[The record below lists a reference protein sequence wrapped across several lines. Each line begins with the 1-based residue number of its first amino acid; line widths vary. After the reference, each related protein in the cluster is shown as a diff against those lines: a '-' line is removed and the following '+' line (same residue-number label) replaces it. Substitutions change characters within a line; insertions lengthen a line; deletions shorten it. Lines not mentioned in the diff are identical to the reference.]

1 MRPLFDKLPPSII
14 ALLLQAAAFACVLL
28 FARISAIQM
37 PPLLFALLCGALA
50 TVFSRIAGLAR
61 WWLIIQLLFIPA
73 LVLMLSLQLPP
84 NFFLV
89 LFLILL
95 VVYWSTFRTQV
106 PLYLSSR
113 RIWQTLELLLP
124 SPAGGGIEGEG
135 GITEQGTD
143 SSERSLT
150 LALWI
155 KQLAIRLSCQKPQP
169 SRWLSRGEREE
180 PNFTFMDLGSGIG
193 GVLTHLAA
201 VRPDGLYHGVE
212 AAPLPFWWSWLR
224 IRLGGYRNCHVQWGS
239 LWDCDLAQYD
249 VVFAYLSPVPMDK
262 LWQKA
267 RREMRPGTV
276 FISNTF
282 AVADHPPQ
290 QTFTVDDLHH
300 STLYIWH
307 M

>member
-1 MRPLFDKLPPSII
+1 MRTLIAKLPPSVI

-28 FARISAIQM
+28 FARATATQL
-37 PPLLFALLCGALA
+37 PPLLFALLCGVLA
-50 TVFSRIAGLAR
+50 AAFSRISGLAR
-61 WWLIIQLLFIPA
+61 WWLLIQLLFIPA

-84 NFFLV
+84 NFFLFA
-89 LFLILL
+89 FLILL

-113 RIWQTLELLLP
+113 KIWQAMELLLP
-124 SPAGGGIEGEG
+124 TAPPVGGGVGGEG
-135 GITEQGTD
+135 TIYEQSTNY
-143 SSERSLT
+143 SERSPSLT
-150 LALWI
+150 LP
-155 KQLAIRLSCQKPQP
+155 R
-169 SRWLSRGEREE
+169 RERE
-180 PNFTFMDLGSGIG
+180 PHFTFMDLGSGIG
-193 GVLTHLAA
+193 GVLTHLAG
-201 VRPDGLYHGVE
+201 VRADGRYFGVE
-212 AAPLPFWWSWLR
+212 AAPLPFVWSWLR
-224 IRLGGYRNCHVQWGS
+224 IRLGGYRNCQVNWGS
-239 LWDCDLAQYD
+239 LWDCDLSQYD
-249 VVFAYLSPVPMDK
+249 VVFAYLSPVPMDE

-267 RREMRPGTV
+267 HREMRPGTV